1 MSTPLWD
8 KLDKMYAKKLNKT
21 PEEVRQ
27 IYKDKVP
34 LGRNTE
40 VDDVYNAVFFLASSL
55 SSFITGEALNVSGGE
70 EMR

>member
-1 MSTPLWD
+1 
-8 KLDKMYAKKLNKT
+8 MYAKKLNKT

-34 LGRNTE
+34 VGRNTE
-40 VDDVYNAVFFLASSL
+40 VADVLNAVLFLASSY
-55 SSFITGEALNVSGGE
+55 SSFITGEAMNVSGGE